1 MREVST
7 DVLLVGAG
15 PTGLMLAAW
24 LAKLGVDAV
33 LVDGKDGPTR
43 ESRALGV
50 HSRSMEIYDQLGVV
64 DRVLAEGYSAVK
76 IRPGYENRSFG
87 AVPIGR
93 FGAGLTPYPGLH
105 VLEQSRNER
114 ILLDRLEELGGTV
127 EWQHALVGLTMDGP
141 TAGGG
146 VTAECSGPAGP
157 LRIRARF
164 CVGADGGSSAVRKL
178 AGIPFEGQTNEH
190 TFYVADVNR
199 VSGVAEDSVNL
210 RFGAEEFLLGFPMGP
225 GGHHRLLG
233 VLRTAGGEDV
243 PESLARQRL
252 ETVFGVSY
260 RDSLWFSTYR
270 IHHRVAARFREGPV
284 FLAGDAG
291 HVHSPVGAQGMNT
304 GLQDAHNLAFKLADV
319 IQGRASESLLDRYEA
334 ERRPVALRLV
344 NSTDRVFG
352 IVTSDRRLARTFR
365 RTAPRLF
372 APAAV
377 RLVPRLPIAPRLFGY
392 LSQIRIH
399 YWMDGASPEGS
410 PPDRPMHDGA
420 GLAAASASGPR
431 AHRGHRIRRG
441 RVVGR
446 RLPWTGPNFE
456 ALRTATWQAH
466 TYGEVDAE
474 VAAAVGHGLNVP
486 VHAFPAA
493 SGKGLQEGVCYLVR
507 PDGFVAGVAPVHTAV
522 SRLRALLP
530 DQWFG
535 AGSTSDLG

>member
-1 MREVST
+1 MRELRT
-7 DVLLVGAG
+7 DVLIVGAG

-24 LAKLGVDAV
+24 LARLGVDAV
-33 LVDGKDGPTR
+33 IVDGKDGPTR

-64 DRVLAEGYSAVK
+64 DRVLAEGYSAVT
-76 IRPGYENRSFG
+76 IRPGYESRSFG

-93 FGAGLTPYPGLH
+93 FGAELTPYPGLH

-114 ILLDRLEELGGTV
+114 ILLDRLEELGGSV
-127 EWQHALVGLTMDGP
+127 EWQHALVSLAEDGD
-141 TAGGG
+141 G
-146 VTAECSGPAGP
+146 VTAECGGPDGP
-157 LRIRARF
+157 LRVRARF

-178 AGIPFEGQTNEH
+178 TGIPFEGLTNEH
-190 TFYVADVNR
+190 TFYVADVEG
-199 VSGVAEDSVNL
+199 VSGVAGDSVNL

-233 VLRTAGGEDV
+233 VLRTASGEEV

-252 ETVFGVSY
+252 DTVFDVSY
-260 RDSLWFSTYR
+260 RESVWFSTYR
-270 IHHRVAARFREGPV
+270 IHHRVAARFRKGRA

-304 GLQDAHNLAFKLADV
+304 GLQDAHNIAFKLADV
-319 IQGRASESLLDRYEA
+319 IQGRASESLLDRYES

-352 IVTSDRRLARTFR
+352 LVTSDRRLARAVR
-365 RTAPRLF
+365 RTVPRLF
-372 APAAV
+372 APGAV
-377 RLVPRLPIAPRLFGY
+377 RLIPRLPLAPRLFGY

-399 YWMDGASPEGS
+399 YWMDGSE
-410 PPDRPMHDGA
+410 MNDGA
-420 GLAAASASGPR
+420 ESAR
-431 AHRGHRIRRG
+431 APGTRPSTHRRRRG

-456 ALRTATWQAH
+456 PLRSATWQVH
-466 TYGEVDAE
+466 TYGEVDDE
-474 VAAAVGHGLNVP
+474 VAAAVGHALNVP
-486 VHAFPAA
+486 VHAFPAPNA
-493 SGKGLQEGVCYLVR
+493 KGLEEGLCYLVR
-507 PDGFVAGVAPVHTAV
+507 PDGFVAGAAPVHTAV
-522 SRLRALLP
+522 SHLRVLLP

-535 AGSTSDLG
+535 SQAT

>member
-1 MREVST
+1 MRELST
-7 DVLLVGAG
+7 EVLIVGAG

-64 DRVLAEGYSAVK
+64 DSVLAEGYPAVT
-76 IRPGYENRSFG
+76 IRPGYQNRSFG

-93 FGAGLTPYPGLH
+93 FGVDLTPYPGLH
-105 VLEQSRNER
+105 VLEQSKNER
-114 ILLDRLEELGGTV
+114 ILLVRLEELGGSV
-127 EWQHALVGLTMDGP
+127 EWQHALVSLTANDLP
-141 TAGGG
+141 SNDRG
-146 VTAECSGPAGP
+146 VTAECSGPSGS
-157 LRIRARF
+157 LQVRAQF

-178 AGIPFEGQTNEH
+178 SGIPFEGLTNEH
-190 TFYVADVNR
+190 TFYVADVLG

-210 RFGAEEFLLGFPMGP
+210 RFGAEEFLLGFPMGA

-233 VLRTAGGEDV
+233 VLRTAHGEEV

-252 ETVFGVSY
+252 NTVFGVSY
-260 RDSLWFSTYR
+260 RESLWFSTYR
-270 IHHRVAARFREGPV
+270 IHHRVAAHFRQGPV

-319 IQGRASESLLDRYEA
+319 IQGRASGSLLDRYET

-344 NSTDRVFG
+344 NSTDRAFG
-352 IVTSDRRLARTFR
+352 LVTSDQPLARAFR

-372 APAAV
+372 APVAV

-399 YWMDGASPEGS
+399 YWMDGPG
-410 PPDRPMHDGA
+410 MNDGA
-420 GLAAASASGPR
+420 GSADAAIRPR
-431 AHRGHRIRRG
+431 VRRRRRG

-446 RLPWTGPNFE
+446 RLPWTGSNFE
-456 ALRTATWQAH
+456 VLRTAIWQVH
-466 TYGEVDAE
+466 TYGQVDAE
-474 VAAAVGHGLNVP
+474 VTTAVGHALNVP
-486 VHAFPAA
+486 VHSFPAA
-493 SGKGLQEGVCYLVR
+493 SGKGLEEGLCYLVR
-507 PDGFVAGVAPVHTAV
+507 PDGFVAGAAPVHTAV
-522 SRLRALLP
+522 SRLHALLP

-535 AGSTSDLG
+535 ARPTSDLG

>member
-1 MREVST
+1 MRELST
-7 DVLLVGAG
+7 DVLVVGAG

-33 LVDGKDGPTR
+33 LMDGKDGPTR

-64 DRVLAEGYSAVK
+64 DRVLAEGQSAVTV
-76 IRPGYENRSFG
+76 RPGYEDRAFG

-93 FGAGLTPYPGLH
+93 FGADLTPYPGLQ

-127 EWQHALVGLTMDGP
+127 EWEHALADLVTDP
-141 TAGGG
+141 DG
-146 VTAECSGPAGP
+146 VTAECSGSSGT

-178 AGIPFEGQTNEH
+178 SGIPFEGLTNEH
-190 TFYVADVNR
+190 TFYVADVLG

-210 RFGAEEFLLGFPMGP
+210 RFGAEEFLLGFPMGSD
-225 GGHHRLLG
+225 GHHRLLG
-233 VLRTAGGEDV
+233 VLRTTGEEV
-243 PESLARQRL
+243 PEKLARQRL
-252 ETVFGVSY
+252 DAVFGVSY
-260 RDSLWFSTYR
+260 RESLWFSTYR
-270 IHHRVAARFREGPV
+270 IHHRVAARFRQGPV

-304 GLQDAHNLAFKLADV
+304 GLQDAHNLAFKFADV
-319 IQGRASESLLDRYEA
+319 IQGRASEAVLDRYEA

-344 NSTDRVFG
+344 NSTDRAFAV
-352 IVTSDRRLARTFR
+352 VTSTRRLARTFR
-365 RTAPRLF
+365 RTAPRFF

-377 RLVPRLPIAPRLFGY
+377 RLIPRLPIAPRLFGY

-399 YWMDGASPEGS
+399 YWMD
-410 PPDRPMHDGA
+410 DGA
-420 GLAAASASGPR
+420 GSPHAAETKVR
-431 AHRGHRIRRG
+431 RRRRRG

-446 RLPWTGPNFE
+446 RLPWTGSNFE
-456 ALRTATWQAH
+456 ALRSASWQVHA
-466 TYGEVDAE
+466 YGEMDTE
-474 VAAAVGHGLNVP
+474 VIAAVGRALNVP
-486 VHAFPAA
+486 VHSFPAA
-493 SGKGLQEGVCYLVR
+493 GGKGLEEGLCYLVR
-507 PDGFVAGVAPVHTAV
+507 PDGFVAGAAPVHTAV
-522 SRLRALLP
+522 SHFRTLLP

-535 AGSTSDLG
+535 SSAT

>member
-7 DVLLVGAG
+7 DVLVVGSG

-24 LAKLGVDAV
+24 LAKLGVDAI

-76 IRPGYENRSFG
+76 IRPGYESRSFG

-93 FGAGLTPYPGLH
+93 FGAGLMPYPGLH
-105 VLEQSRNER
+105 ILEQSRNES
-114 ILLDRLEELGGTV
+114 ILLDRLQELGGTV
-127 EWQHALVGLTMDGP
+127 EWQHALVNLTPD
-141 TAGGG
+141 AGG
-146 VTAECSGPAGP
+146 VTAECSGPAG
-157 LRIRARF
+157 LLSVRERF
-164 CVGADGGSSAVRKL
+164 CVGADGGSSAVRKI
-178 AGIPFEGQTNEH
+178 AGIPFEGLTNEH
-190 TFYVADVNR
+190 TFYVADVSG
-199 VSGVAEDSVNL
+199 VSGVAGDSVNL

-252 ETVFGVSY
+252 DTVFGITY
-260 RDSLWFSTYR
+260 RESLWFSTYR

-304 GLQDAHNLAFKLADV
+304 GLQDAHNLAFKLAEV

-352 IVTSDRRLARTFR
+352 LVTSDRRLARTVR
-365 RTAPRLF
+365 RIAPRLL
-372 APAAV
+372 APAAI
-377 RLVPRLPIAPRLFGY
+377 RLLPRLPIAPRLFGY

-399 YWMDGASPEGS
+399 YWMDGFSPDGTSSDKPTNDAAGS
-410 PPDRPMHDGA
+410 APDPG
-420 GLAAASASGPR
+420 SKPR
-431 AHRGHRIRRG
+431 AHRTRRG
-441 RVVGR
+441 RVIGR

-456 ALRTATWQAH
+456 VLRSATWQVH

-474 VAAAVGHGLNVP
+474 VAAAVGHGLKVP
-486 VHAFPAA
+486 VHSFPAA
-493 SGKGLQEGVCYLVR
+493 GGKGLQEGLCYLVR
-507 PDGFVAGVAPVHTAV
+507 PDGFVAGAAPMHTAV
-522 SRLRALLP
+522 SRLRAHLP

-535 AGSTSDLG
+535 AGPTSDLG

>member
-24 LAKLGVDAV
+24 LAKLGVAAV
-33 LVDGKDGPTR
+33 LVDGKGGPTR

-87 AVPIGR
+87 AVPIGK

-127 EWQHALVGLTMDGP
+127 EWQHALVGLTIDGP
-141 TAGGG
+141 TAGGGG
-146 VTAECSGPAGP
+146 VTAECSGPADS

-190 TFYVADVNR
+190 TFYVADVNG

-233 VLRTAGGEDV
+233 VLRTGGEEV

-260 RDSLWFSTYR
+260 RESLWFSTYR

-319 IQGRASESLLDRYEA
+319 LQGRASESLLDRYET

-352 IVTSDRRLARTFR
+352 IVTSDRRLARNVR
-365 RTAPRLF
+365 RIVPRLF

-377 RLVPRLPIAPRLFGY
+377 RLVPRLPLAPRLFGY

-399 YWMDGASPEGS
+399 YWMDGAFSDDS
-410 PPDRPMHDGA
+410 THDGA
-420 GLAAASASGPR
+420 GLAIASGSGPR
-431 AHRGHRIRRG
+431 AHHGHRRRRG

-456 ALRTATWQAH
+456 VLRAATWQVH

-474 VAAAVGHGLNVP
+474 VAAAVGHGLNVQ
-486 VHAFPAA
+486 VHSFPAA
-493 SGKGLQEGVCYLVR
+493 SGKGLQEGLCYLVR
-507 PDGFVAGVAPVHTAV
+507 PDGFVAGAAPVHTAV

-535 AGSTSDLG
+535 LGPNGDLG